1 MSALVVAAH
10 IPGAL
15 QAVLVLPGASI
26 STELYTLALVAAVAA
41 SMEAERQA
49 VSVASMVVAA
59 VRVVRPRVR
68 RASLS
73 CRIRLVAVA
82 ALSVPLPETQ
92 SQTALLP
99 A

>member
-1 MSALVVAAH
+1 MSALVVAVH
-10 IPGAL
+10 IPGAR
-15 QAVLVLPGASI
+15 QAVPVLPGASI

-59 VRVVRPRVR
+59 VRVVPPRVR

-73 CRIRLVAVA
+73 CRTRLVAVA
-82 ALSVPLPETQ
+82 LPPLP
-92 SQTALLP
+92 SPTAPTPTPLTP
-99 A
+99 